1 MQLEYLHGVP
11 KQRNEIEGFR
21 RIWHWNEMKDDQKI
35 CFDLLYNTL
44 HIFPFYLYNATN
56 RSMVMNWTFSSWREG
71 YWVDYFRPLIGNLP
85 IFIQLL
91 SLSKLQPYLEAKTQ
105 EHMEHLDWIK
115 KFIILF
121 ELKKFFKLC
130 HWKSD
135 RYNKK
140 FPTWTWRFSK
150 ESTHSNPQVSFLF

>member
-1 MQLEYLHGVP
+1 MEYLNRGMKLKVSEEFGIGMKWKMTRKYVFNTPFTYFLGV
-11 KQRNEIEGFR
+11 
-21 RIWHWNEMKDDQKI
+21 
-35 CFDLLYNTL
+35 
-44 HIFPFYLYNATN
+44 FYLYNATN

-115 KFIILF
+115 EFIILF

-130 HWKSD
+130 QWKSD